1 MGKILV
7 FAGTSEGRKLVESIS
22 NNIEVVCCVA
32 TEYGKN
38 LLPKEREGLTI
49 LQGRMTIN
57 DMGSL
62 MAKEKFDLVIDTTHP
77 YASIVT
83 ENIKKSA
90 EATDTT
96 YVRYLREGADKD
108 SLENSCIWV
117 DSIEEAVSYLNG
129 TSSKALLTIGSKELH
144 NFTEVI
150 DYQERIFARVLP
162 MAEVVEQCNELGFKG
177 KHLICMQGPFSLE
190 MNKALINQI
199 DAKILVTKDS
209 GKTGG
214 FIEKIEAAETCGI
227 KVLVIGRPVEETG
240 YNLDEIQAILKA
252 QFGEDVL
259 ATKDEVFK
267 TETEEVSRNW
277 FPMFLN
283 IKGSNILVVGG
294 GQIAMRRVET
304 LKKFT
309 GNVAIVAPTICE
321 ELKQLKDL
329 PNFAVI
335 EKSFEPEDLD
345 DADMVIAATDR
356 HDLNEKIGK
365 LAKEKGIVVNVASK
379 KELCDFYFPGVVTKG
394 NVTVGIT
401 AQGSDHKLAKEVTEK
416 IKNALED

>member
-214 FIEKIEAAETCGI
+214 FIEKIEAAEACGI

-365 LAKEKGIVVNVASK
+365 LAKEKGIVVNVSSK